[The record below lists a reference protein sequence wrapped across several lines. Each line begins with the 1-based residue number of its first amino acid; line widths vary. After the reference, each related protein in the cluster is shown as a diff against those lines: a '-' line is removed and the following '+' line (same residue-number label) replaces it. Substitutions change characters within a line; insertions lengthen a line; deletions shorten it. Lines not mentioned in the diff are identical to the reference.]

1 MPESKSITKSITIFA
16 PAKKVW
22 DALTI
27 PELMKVWMFDSEI
40 NIESEF
46 KVGMPIKICGTL
58 HEQAFENIGT
68 IQIFEPAKKFQY
80 TSLSSLSHLKNIPE
94 NYSVLTF
101 ELSENNNQTAITFTQ
116 TNFPGKAS
124 YEHSNFYWGTA
135 LVMLKKFI
143 EGSTV

>member
-1 MPESKSITKSITIFA
+1 MPESKSITKSITISA

-27 PELMKVWMFDSEI
+27 SELMKVWMFDSEI

-46 KVGMPIKICGTL
+46 KVGMPIKISGTL
-58 HEQAFENIGT
+58 HEESFENIGI

-80 TSLSSLSHLKNIPE
+80 TSLSSLSHLKNIPK

-101 ELSENNNQTAITFTQ
+101 DLTENNNQTTVTFTQ
-116 TNFPGKAS
+116 INFPGKGS

-135 LVMLKKFI
+135 LVMLKKFV
-143 EGSTV
+143 EG